1 MKYVGISITRAV
13 LGPERPPSVH
23 RQNNKNWGTENI
35 GTKDRTM
42 FRTRLL
48 ARAVRGNSIGFR
60 FSSSY
65 GVHNVGMP
73 GSKDYQVYLC
83 DGEKPAS
90 FFHDVPLKPA
100 GAGDDVFNMVVEIP
114 RWTNAKLEISKEVA
128 YNPIVQ
134 DTKKNKP
141 RFVSNVFPFLGYMH
155 NYGALPQT
163 WEDPTEKCP
172 FTGNLGDNDPIDVC
186 EIGQGV
192 LQTGQIK
199 QVKVLGV
206 LALLDEGETDWKV
219 ITIDTADELS
229 GQINDIDDV
238 QTAMPGLLEHTRSW
252 FRNYKIPDGKPANEF
267 ALNGEFQ
274 NKQFALDVI
283 KHTAASWHKL
293 INNGHS
299 DISCLNTTL
308 HDNPNCKHVSL
319 TDLPTPSS
327 ASEPNVDL
335 FQLQK
340 WHYVK

>member
-1 MKYVGISITRAV
+1 
-13 LGPERPPSVH
+13 
-23 RQNNKNWGTENI
+23 
-35 GTKDRTM
+35 M
-42 FRTRLL
+42 FRRGLL
-48 ARAVRGNSIGFR
+48 ARTVRGNSIGLR

-65 GVHNVGMP
+65 RLHSVGRP
-73 GSKDYQVYLC
+73 GSSEYRAYLC

-90 FFHDVPLKPA
+90 FFHDVPLRPA
-100 GAGDDVFNMVVEIP
+100 EEKDDVFNMVVEIP
-114 RWTNAKLEISKEVA
+114 RWTNAKLEISKEIA

-186 EIGQGV
+186 EIGQSV

-199 QVKVLGV
+199 QVKVVGV

-219 ITIDTADELS
+219 LAIDTADPLS
-229 GQINDIDDV
+229 NEINDIDDV
-238 QTAMPGLLEHTRSW
+238 QTAMPGLLEQTRNW

-267 ALNGEFQ
+267 AFNGEFK

-283 KHTAASWHKL
+283 KHTARSWNKL

-299 DISCLNTTL
+299 GISCLNTTL
-308 HDNPNCKHVSL
+308 QDSPHFKKPSPE
-319 TDLPTPSS
+319 DLPNPDS
-327 ASEPNVDL
+327 ASEPNLDL
-335 FQLQK
+335 AQLQK